1 MSCWPLSYW
10 SVVARILAALPGGY
24 GLAALWSMTWVARY
38 DGARADA
45 VLIGT
50 VTSFAV
56 WAVLALWV
64 FAAASTLRVLV
75 GMALLLLLGA
85 AGAWL

>member
-1 MSCWPLSYW
+1 MSRW
-10 SVVARILAALPGGY
+10 SVAARILAAVPGGY
-24 GLAALWSMTWVARY
+24 GLAALWSMAWVARY

-50 VTSFAV
+50 VSGFAV

-64 FAAASTLRVLV
+64 FAAASTVRVIIGLA
-75 GMALLLLLGA
+75 GMLLLCA

>member
-1 MSCWPLSYW
+1 MSRW
-10 SVVARILAALPGGY
+10 SVAARILAAVPGGY
-24 GLAALWSMTWVARY
+24 ALAALWGLAWVTRY

-50 VTSFAV
+50 VTGFAV
-56 WAVLALWV
+56 WAALALWI

-75 GMALLLLLGA
+75 GLALMLLLCA
-85 AGAWL
+85 AGVWL

>member
-1 MSCWPLSYW
+1 MSHW
-10 SVVARILAALPGGY
+10 SVIARLLAALPGGY
-24 GLAALWSMTWVARY
+24 AVAALWSLAWVTRY
-38 DGARADA
+38 DGPRADA

-56 WAVLALWV
+56 WAAVVLWV
-64 FAAASTLRVLV
+64 FAASGTPRILV
-75 GMALLLLLGA
+75 GLALMLLLCA

>member
-1 MSCWPLSYW
+1 MSRWL
-10 SVVARILAALPGGY
+10 VTARILAALPGGY
-24 GLAALWSMTWVARY
+24 ALAALWSMAWVARY

-50 VTSFAV
+50 VTGFAV
-56 WAVLALWV
+56 WAVLALWI
-64 FAAASTLRVLV
+64 FAAASTRRVLV
-75 GMALLLLLGA
+75 GLALMLLLCA

>member
-1 MSCWPLSYW
+1 MSRW
-10 SVVARILAALPGGY
+10 SVATRILAALPGGY
-24 GLAALWSMTWVARY
+24 GLAALWSLAWVARY
-38 DGARADA
+38 DGPRADA

-56 WAVLALWV
+56 WAMLALWI
-64 FAAASTLRVLV
+64 FAAASTVRVVLGLAV
-75 GMALLLLLGA
+75 TLLICA